1 MRKRNNFWPAGV
13 IIAVL
18 SWQIQSLSQTSSTVE
33 QIWRLIN
40 DQYFDT
46 TFNGANWPQVRE
58 QFRAKKYDSPL
69 AVNQARRSI
78 LQQLNDPAVRILTP
92 EQVAPFRQE
101 LSGKSY
107 TGIGLAELLSIDTDS
122 KSRQIT
128 IVTPIPGTPS
138 AIAGMQPG
146 DVVTAVNNI
155 STAGKSLSDTM
166 MQMRSKPQTKVKLTI
181 LRSSKTI
188 QVTLNPSI
196 IPAPVIQSW
205 IKPLGTKKIGCIAFS
220 QFTANAATEMRS
232 AVQDL
237 LKQGANAFVLDIR
250 NNPGGDVAAGKKVA
264 GIFLGAK
271 PMAKV
276 LGRGGNITPLIAE
289 GEKLTDKPLN
299 VLVNSGTA
307 SMAEVLA
314 SALQENQRA
323 KIIGVQTFGKSLIQT
338 LENLSDQSALLI
350 PIGKIRT
357 LSGREIFNNGITP
370 NVNVNLTLSP
380 ILNPKKIAPTS
391 SQDTQFQK
399 AVSTVLAGK

>member
-1 MRKRNNFWPAGV
+1 MRKRNFWPAGV
-13 IIAVL
+13 IIAVV
-18 SWQIQSLSQTSSTVE
+18 SWQIQSLSQTSSAVE

-40 DQYFDT
+40 DKYFDT
-46 TFNGANWPQVRE
+46 TFNGVNWPQVRE

-69 AVNQARRSI
+69 VVNQARRSV

-122 KSRQIT
+122 NSRQIT
-128 IVTPIPGTPS
+128 IVTPIPGTP
-138 AIAGMQPG
+138 IALAGVQPG
-146 DVVTAVNNI
+146 DVVTAIDNI
-155 STAGKSLSDTM
+155 STTGKSLSDAM
-166 MQMRSKPQTKVKLTI
+166 MQLRSKTQTKVKLTI

-188 QVTLNPSI
+188 QVTLNPAI
-196 IPAPVIQSW
+196 IPAPVIQSR
-205 IKPLGTKKIGCIAFS
+205 IKPIGSKKIGYIVFS
-220 QFTANAATEMRS
+220 QFTTTSATEMR
-232 AVQDL
+232 AAIQDL
-237 LKQGANAFVLDIR
+237 SKQGANAFVLDLR

-276 LGRGGNITPLIAE
+276 LGRGGKVTPLIAE
-289 GEKLTDKPLN
+289 GDKLTDKPLN

-323 KIIGVQTFGKSLIQT
+323 KIIGVKTFGKSLIQT
-338 LENLSDQSALLI
+338 LENLGDQSVLLI

-357 LSGREIFNNGITP
+357 LSGQEILNNGITP
-370 NVNVNLTLSP
+370 NFVVNLTLSP
-380 ILNPKKIAPTS
+380 ILNPAKIAPTS
-391 SQDTQFQK
+391 PPDIQFQT
-399 AVSTVLAGK
+399 AVNSLLAPQ